1 MNPPS
6 VIHPR
11 RLPLAAAGLVACGL
25 ALLAACGKKE
35 EAAKG
40 PSGVP
45 VVVAAVERRDVP
57 QRVSSIGTVRPL
69 NEVVIRPQVTGI
81 LTEVL
86 FREGQ
91 MVAKG
96 APLARIDDRSI
107 AAALAQVEAEKRSR
121 EAQLKS
127 AELDLERYAGLVG
140 RQVVSRQQIDQQQA
154 TVDRLKAE
162 VLASEATIAAQ
173 RVQLSHTHISSP
185 LAGRVGI
192 RRVDPGN
199 LVQASDEAGLVTV
212 TQIDPISIVFTVP
225 QEVLGR
231 LRMAA
236 GRNDGMK
243 VKAFDRDAGTALGE
257 GRITTFDNQIDPA
270 TGTLRLRAQFANPG
284 GTLWPGQFVALQL
297 ETSISPNLLA
307 FPARAIQQ
315 GLDSPYVFRI
325 VDGKAEVVQVKPV
338 YQDDQLAAVAEGLA
352 AGDSVVTDGQSR
364 LKPGTKVRIP
374 EAAGA
379 SSGSGS

>member
-1 MNPPS
+1 MNPPAF
-6 VIHPR
+6 IRPR
-11 RLPLAAAGLVACGL
+11 RLPLAAAALAACGL
-25 ALLAACGKKE
+25 ALLAGCGRKE

-45 VVVAAVERRDVP
+45 VVVATVARRDVP

-69 NEVVIRPQVTGI
+69 NEVVIRPQVTGV
-81 LTEVL
+81 LTELL

-96 APLARIDDRSI
+96 APLARMDDRSI

-127 AELDLERYAGLVG
+127 AELDLERYGGLVG
-140 RQVVSRQQIDQQQA
+140 RQVASRQQIDQQQA
-154 TVDRLKAE
+154 MVDRLKAD

-173 RVQLSHTHISSP
+173 RVQLSHTRIASP

-236 GRNDGMK
+236 GKNGGMK
-243 VKAFDRDAGTALGE
+243 VTAFDRDAGTALGE

-297 ETSISPNLLA
+297 ETSITPNLLA
-307 FPARAIQQ
+307 FPSRAIQQ

-325 VDGKAEVVQVKPV
+325 VDGKAEVVPVKPV
-338 YQDDQLAAVAEGLA
+338 YQDDQLAAVSEGLA

-374 EAAGA
+374 EASGA
-379 SSGSGS
+379 ASASGS

>member
-1 MNPPS
+1 
-6 VIHPR
+6 
-11 RLPLAAAGLVACGL
+11 LAAVVVACGL
-25 ALLAACGKKE
+25 ALLAACGGKQ

-45 VVVAAVERRDVP
+45 VVIATVERRDVP

-69 NEVVIRPQVTGI
+69 NEVVIRPQVTGV

-127 AELDLERYAGLVG
+127 AELDLARYGSLAG
-140 RQVVSRQQIDQQQA
+140 RQAISQQQIDQQQA
-154 TVDRLKAE
+154 IVDRLKAE

-173 RVQLSHTHISSP
+173 RVQLSHTHIMSP

-192 RRVDPGN
+192 RRIDPGN
-199 LVQASDEAGLVTV
+199 LVQASDEGGLVTI

-225 QEVLGR
+225 QEAVGR
-231 LRMAA
+231 LRATTKV
-236 GRNDGMK
+236 GGGMK
-243 VKAFDRDAGTALGE
+243 VTAFDRDAGTALAD

-270 TGTLRLRAQFANPG
+270 TGTLRMRAQFANADG
-284 GTLWPGQFVALQL
+284 KLWPGQFVALQL
-297 ETSISPNLLA
+297 ETSISPDLLA

-325 VDGKAEVVQVKPV
+325 VDGKAEVVPVKPV
-338 YQDDQLAAVAEGLA
+338 YQDDQLAAVSEGLA

-364 LKPGTKVRIP
+364 LKAGTKVRLP
-374 EAAGA
+374 EASGA
-379 SSGSGS
+379 ASGSGS